1 MHPGATCCS
10 TCPICGLESSTR
22 WSAGVTRRCCE
33 TRSRHPADR
42 ARRPRRERRHMA
54 KLRMVVAAVRPRRA
68 APSRDRRRVLLL
80 LAKVDALALEHV
92 QEGLRAL
99 HNLGVGGL
107 RLGDGL
113 VVLGARGDLA
123 REIVVDAREPLGQDP
138 EVILDLGCGQG
149 SRKACELRRCLTRL
163 AWVRA
168 SACRAAMTHPSP
180 PHLLQSICSA
190 PPASH
195 AAAPWMMCTPPQQ
208 QAHVV

>member
-1 MHPGATCCS
+1 M
-10 TCPICGLESSTR
+10 LR
-22 WSAGVTRRCCE
+22 D
-33 TRSRHPADR
+33 RSRHPADR

-149 SRKACELRRCLTRL
+149 SRKACELRRCLTRRRGCGRQL
-163 AWVRA
+163 A
-168 SACRAAMTHPSP
+168 RAAMAHPSP